1 MIQTGDFVNND
12 GTNGESIY
20 GLTFDDENFELSHVE
35 GVLSMA
41 NAGPNSNNSQFII
54 TTVVSSHLDGTNVV
68 FGRVLRGLGI
78 VKEIEKLETDANGK
92 PIKTCIIDD
101 CGEIAQGERWGFEDN
116 DITNDSLPPWPDD
129 WDYDEITKKE
139 VLENKI
145 ANIKLAGNMLY
156 SQNDFIHSARKY
168 KKARRYIEYML
179 AATDL
184 KCEFDKEKFNHVYLL
199 CLLNG
204 AAVYI
209 KLGDFKEANN
219 LCNEALKRDPNNCK
233 AFYRRGQAQIGLKN
247 YDSGLE
253 DLKRALT
260 LFPNN
265 KSISQEYEKALLIQ
279 RKYHILKLWFY

>member
-1 MIQTGDFVNND
+1 MFQ
-12 GTNGESIY
+12 
-20 GLTFDDENFELSHVE
+20 
-35 GVLSMA
+35 
-41 NAGPNSNNSQFII
+41 
-54 TTVVSSHLDGTNVV
+54 
-68 FGRVLRGLGI
+68 
-78 VKEIEKLETDANGK
+78 
-92 PIKTCIIDD
+92 
-101 CGEIAQGERWGFEDN
+101 
-116 DITNDSLPPWPDD
+116 
-129 WDYDEITKKE
+129 KE

-219 LCNEALKRDPNNCK
+219 LCNEVITFLQKSFCCK
-233 AFYRRGQAQIGLKN
+233 YVDFLSIITITTGLKAR
-247 YDSGLE
+247 S
-253 DLKRALT
+253 K
-260 LFPNN
+260 
-265 KSISQEYEKALLIQ
+265 
-279 RKYHILKLWFY
+279 